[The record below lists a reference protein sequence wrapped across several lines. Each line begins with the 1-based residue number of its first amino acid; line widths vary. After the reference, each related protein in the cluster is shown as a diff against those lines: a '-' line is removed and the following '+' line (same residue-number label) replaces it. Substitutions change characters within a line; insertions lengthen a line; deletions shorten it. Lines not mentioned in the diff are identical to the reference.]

1 LTIFRKGEEYQ
12 GSFVFFIRI
21 SAMSYSLEDFSNE
34 CKIALSKSSGAEG
47 TELVRQAVEKACKD
61 NDFIA
66 AYFPPDNNEERKLIY
81 KDPELGFCIFTHVY
95 TGAKTS
101 PPHDHGPSW
110 AIYGQAEG
118 TTEMTDWRCVE
129 KPSQDSPGLVEKVKT
144 YKLTPG
150 MAYAYQVGELHSP
163 LRTGSTKLI
172 RIEGMNMEGVQR
184 DAYMVAS

>member
-1 LTIFRKGEEYQ
+1 
-12 GSFVFFIRI
+12 
-21 SAMSYSLEDFSNE
+21 MSYSLDDFSNE

-129 KPSQDSPGLVEKVKT
+129 KPTQDSPGIVEKVKT

-172 RIEGMNMEGVQR
+172 RIEGMNMQGVQR